1 MRRHA
6 LPVQSRRREDGVKL
20 PALPP
25 LLPPTCHLVCDPP
38 LLRSTVVLMCS
49 VLLMLTLSSPAP
61 FSLPLPHCL
70 QLHLFPSMWRM
81 IAGLLFFFLFLMLHF
96 SLLVLAPSLS
106 LCPSSPSQ
114 PPTTP
119 FSFSPPAHCHLL
131 VPAQAP
137 SRGLREAGRGVVR
150 QNVHL

>member
-1 MRRHA
+1 MHSRCRAGRERTVSNSQRFLSSFRRPVTWCVTPPPPRPKHCGPNVQCPSHA
-6 LPVQSRRREDGVKL
+6 PSLLSCPLLSL
-20 PALPP
+20 SPSLPP
-25 LLPPTCHLVCDPP
+25 ATFVPFNVANDC
-38 LLRSTVVLMCS
+38 RSS
-49 VLLMLTLSSPAP
+49 
-61 FSLPLPHCL
+61 F
-70 QLHLFPSMWRM
+70 FP
-81 IAGLLFFFLFLMLHF
+81 LFLMLHF
-96 SLLVLAPSLS
+96 SLLVLTPSLS

-137 SRGLREAGRGVVR
+137 SRGLREAEVGVR

>member
-1 MRRHA
+1 MRACECAAMH
-6 LPVQSRRREDGVKL
+6 SRCRAGGERTVSNSQRFL
-20 PALPP
+20 SSFH
-25 LLPPTCHLVCDPP
+25 PTCHLVCDPP

-137 SRGLREAGRGVVR
+137 SRGLREAGGGGG
-150 QNVHL
+150 